1 MPWFELH
8 NSDKQFYVDECD
20 APAVSEFRWRLFDG
34 VPRTRGERSYP
45 IERVMGLPVLRGN
58 MARIG
63 WGRLRGA
70 IVRFRSQSDVRSWV
84 AVFKFRCLRP
94 EGAIPALIG
103 HFLVIAKMKYHDVR
117 AAIFR
122 ADGVVTIQRHIR
134 ILLPTTTNRHNLQRS
149 VLL

>member
-58 MARIG
+58 MARIFRNG
-63 WGRLRGA
+63 DKLDFSRANYSTAR
-70 IVRFRSQSDVRSWV
+70 IPDEKRFRETLGNIDSRIGVGPTPANRYYRSQAR
-84 AVFKFRCLRP
+84 KR
-94 EGAIPALIG
+94 
-103 HFLVIAKMKYHDVR
+103 
-117 AAIFR
+117 
-122 ADGVVTIQRHIR
+122 
-134 ILLPTTTNRHNLQRS
+134 NR
-149 VLL
+149 